1 MIPDQLDK
9 KILQKMSKGI
19 NSYNELAKECNVT
32 RSTIYRRVALLEK
45 NGLLLR
51 ITRSAVDYEKLELV
65 TLCLTLKVAFN
76 SQEKV
81 LNALKEHESVKFLW
95 RAYGE
100 YNIVAVAF
108 CSKGTEGE
116 IIAEIRGILEKWAGV
131 DMKVSVGFAW
141 EKMEFTPFNEEAHQE
156 TQTLLIAQKTNKQPL
171 PRFKNR
177 SHVN

>member
-45 NGLLLR
+45 SGLLLR

-65 TLCLTLKVAFN
+65 TLCLTIKVAFN

-100 YNIVAVAF
+100 YNIFAVAF

-116 IIAEIRGILEKWAGV
+116 IIAEIRGLLEKWAGV

-141 EKMEFTPFNEEAHQE
+141 EKMEFTPFNEEARRKSNI
-156 TQTLLIAQKTNKQPL
+156 TIARENEQKVIAGIKNGRESTN
-171 PRFKNR
+171 
-177 SHVN
+177 